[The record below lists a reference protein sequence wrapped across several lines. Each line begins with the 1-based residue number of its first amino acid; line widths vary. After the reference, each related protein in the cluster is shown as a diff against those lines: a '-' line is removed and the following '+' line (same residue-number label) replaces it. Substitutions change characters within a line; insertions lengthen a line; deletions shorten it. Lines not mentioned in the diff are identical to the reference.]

1 VSTATTEIRTTR
13 YSYVFSPYPDP
24 IATVRPGD
32 VIDVYTEDAFESRI
46 QSTSDLPTKVLDF
59 PKVNPQTGP
68 IYVEGA
74 EKGDTLVVEI
84 LEIEPTRDFVAS
96 AFIPYFGGL
105 TVTDATAL
113 LNEPL
118 PEQVFIYPLR
128 HGAVELPRGIRVPY
142 EPFLGTLATAP
153 EIEAI
158 STLVPGPFGGNMDV
172 ADVCPGN
179 VVRLPVSVEGAY
191 LYTGDAH
198 AAQGDGELCGVACEM
213 TARVRLR
220 VDLEQGATI
229 AWPRIESA
237 TELMAV
243 GSARPMEDAARI
255 AWMELIRW
263 LSADYDFEPLEAY
276 QLLTQAGRM
285 RVGNMVDPRYSLVAK
300 LDKRYLGSAAAGGGA
315 A

>member
-1 VSTATTEIRTTR
+1 MTIATTEIRTTD
-13 YSYVFSPYPDP
+13 YSYVFSPYAEP
-24 IATVRPGD
+24 IATVGPGD
-32 VIDVYTEDAFESRI
+32 ILDVYTEDAFESRI
-46 QSTSDLPTKVLDF
+46 QSPSDLPSKVLDF

-68 IYVEGA
+68 IFVEGA
-74 EKGDTLVVEI
+74 EQGDTLLIDI

-105 TVTDATAL
+105 TATRTTAL

-128 HGAVELPRGIRVPY
+128 DGAVELPRGIRVPY
-142 EPFLGTLATAP
+142 EPFLGTLATSP
-153 EIEAI
+153 ELEAI

-213 TARVRLR
+213 TARARLR
-220 VDLEQGATI
+220 VDLEKGRTI

-243 GSARPMEDAARI
+243 GSARPLEDAARI
-255 AWMELIRW
+255 AWVELIRW
-263 LSADYDFEPLEAY
+263 LGEDYGFEPLEAY

-285 RVGNMVDPRYSLVAK
+285 RVGNMVDPQYSVVAR
-300 LDKRYLGSAAAGGGA
+300 LDKRYLPPA
-315 A
+315 

>member
-1 VSTATTEIRTTR
+1 MTTAATEIRTIR
-13 YSYVFSPYPDP
+13 YSYVFGPYAEP

-32 VIDVYTEDAFESRI
+32 VLDVYTEDAFESRI
-46 QSTSDLPTKVLDF
+46 QSTDDLPTQVLDF

-105 TVTDATAL
+105 TATTTTAL
-113 LNEPL
+113 LNDPL

-128 HGAVELPRGIRVPY
+128 DGAIELPRGIRVLY
-142 EPFLGTLATAP
+142 EPFLGTLATSP

-179 VVRLPVSVEGAY
+179 VVRLPVFVEGAY

-213 TARVRLR
+213 TARARIR
-220 VDLEQGATI
+220 VGLEKGKTI
-229 AWPRIESA
+229 EWPRIESP

-255 AWMELIRW
+255 AWVELIRW
-263 LSADYDFEPLEAY
+263 LSDDYGFEPLEAY

-285 RVGNMVDPRYSLVAK
+285 RVGNMVDPQYSLVAK
-300 LDKRYLGSAAAGGGA
+300 LEKRYLG
-315 A
+315 

>member
-1 VSTATTEIRTTR
+1 MTAEITEIRTTR
-13 YSYVFSPYPDP
+13 YSYVFSPYAEP
-24 IATVRPGD
+24 IASVRPGETLD
-32 VIDVYTEDAFESRI
+32 IYTEDAFESRV

-74 EKGDTLVVEI
+74 EKGDTLAVEI
-84 LEIEPTRDFVAS
+84 LEIEPTRDFVVS

-105 TVTDATAL
+105 TSTDRTAL
-113 LNEPL
+113 LNDPL
-118 PEQVFIYPLR
+118 PERVFIYPLR
-128 HGAVELPRGIRVPY
+128 DGAIELPRGISVPY
-142 EPFLGTLATAP
+142 EPFLGTLATSP

-220 VDLEQGATI
+220 LQLEKGSTI
-229 AWPRIESA
+229 AWPRIESD

-243 GSARPMEDAARI
+243 GSSRPMEDAARI

-263 LSADYDFEPLEAY
+263 LAADYGFEPLEAY

-285 RVGNMVDPRYSLVAK
+285 RVGNMVDPQYSLVAK
-300 LDKRYLGSAAAGGGA
+300 LGKRYLGPAAD
-315 A
+315 

>member
-1 VSTATTEIRTTR
+1 MSSETAEIRTAR
-13 YSYVFSPYPDP
+13 YSYVFSPYAEP
-24 IATVRPGD
+24 IAHVRPGD
-32 VIDVYTEDAFESRI
+32 LLDIFTEDAFESRI
-46 QSTSDLPTKVLDF
+46 QSTGDLPSKVLDF

-68 IYVEGA
+68 IYIEGA

-84 LEIEPTRDFVAS
+84 IEIEPTRDFVAS

-105 TVTDATAL
+105 TATDRTAL

-118 PEQVFIYPLR
+118 PETVFIYPLR
-128 HGAVELPRGIRVPY
+128 DGAIELPRGIRVPY
-142 EPFLGTLATAP
+142 APFLGTLAASP

-172 ADVCPGN
+172 SDVCPGN

-220 VDLEQGATI
+220 VEIEKGRTI

-237 TELMAV
+237 SELMAV

-263 LSADYDFEPLEAY
+263 LAEDYGFEPLEAY
-276 QLLTQAGRM
+276 QLLTQVGRM
-285 RVGNMVDPRYSLVAK
+285 RVGNMVDPQYSLVAK
-300 LDKRYLGSAAAGGGA
+300 LDKRYLGQSQ
-315 A
+315 

>member
-1 VSTATTEIRTTR
+1 MTTEIRTTQF
-13 YSYVFSPYPDP
+13 SYVFSPYPEP
-24 IATVRPGD
+24 LASVRPGD
-32 VIDVYTEDAFESRI
+32 VLDVYTEDAFESRI
-46 QSTSDLPTKVLDF
+46 QSTGDLPTRVLDF

-74 EKGDTLVVEI
+74 AKGDTLVVEI

-105 TVTDATAL
+105 TATDKTAL

-128 HGAVELPRGIRVPY
+128 DGAVELPRGIRVPY

-158 STLVPGPFGGNMDV
+158 STLTPGPFGGNMDV

-179 VVRLPVSVEGAY
+179 VIRLPVSIEGAY
-191 LYTGDAH
+191 LYLGDAH

-213 TARVRLR
+213 TARTRLR
-220 VDLEQGATI
+220 VDLEQGKTI
-229 AWPRIESA
+229 DWPRIESP

-243 GSARPMEDAARI
+243 GSARPLEDAARI
-255 AWMELIRW
+255 AWVELIRW
-263 LSADYDFEPLEAY
+263 LAADYGFEPLEAY

-285 RVGNMVDPRYSLVAK
+285 RVGNMVDPQYSMVAK
-300 LDKRYLGSAAAGGGA
+300 LDKRYLGPAPD
-315 A
+315 

>member
-1 VSTATTEIRTTR
+1 MTAEITEIRTTR
-13 YSYVFSPYPDP
+13 YSYVFGPYADP
-24 IATVRPGD
+24 IASVRPGEILD
-32 VIDVYTEDAFESRI
+32 IYTEDAFESRV

-59 PKVNPQTGP
+59 PKLNPQTGP

-74 EKGDTLVVEI
+74 EKGDTLAVEI

-105 TVTDATAL
+105 TATDRTAL
-113 LNEPL
+113 LNDPL
-118 PEQVFIYPLR
+118 PERVFIYPLR
-128 HGAVELPRGIRVPY
+128 DGVIEMPRGINVPY
-142 EPFLGTLATAP
+142 EPFLGTLATSP

-191 LYTGDAH
+191 LYLGDAH

-213 TARVRLR
+213 TARVRLQLR
-220 VDLEQGATI
+220 LEKANTI
-229 AWPRIESA
+229 TWPRIESK

-243 GSARPMEDAARI
+243 GSSRPMEDAARI

-263 LSADYDFEPLEAY
+263 LTADYGFEPLEAY
-276 QLLTQAGRM
+276 QLLTQTGRM
-285 RVGNMVDPRYSLVAK
+285 RVGNMVDPQYSIVAK
-300 LDKRYLGSAAAGGGA
+300 VDKRYLGSAG
-315 A
+315 

>member
-1 VSTATTEIRTTR
+1 MTTEIRTTQF
-13 YSYVFSPYPDP
+13 SYVFSPYPEP
-24 IATVRPGD
+24 IASVRPGD
-32 VIDVYTEDAFESRI
+32 VLDVFTEDAFESRV
-46 QSTSDLPTKVLDF
+46 QSTGDLPTQVLDF

-68 IYVEGA
+68 VHVEGA
-74 EKGDTLVVEI
+74 EKGDTLLVEI

-105 TVTDATAL
+105 TVTDKTAL

-128 HGAVELPRGIRVPY
+128 DGAVELPRGIRVPY

-191 LYTGDAH
+191 LYLGDAH

-213 TARVRLR
+213 TARTRLR
-220 VDLEQGATI
+220 VGLEKGKTI
-229 AWPRIESA
+229 AWPRIESP

-243 GSARPMEDAARI
+243 GSARPLEDAARI
-255 AWMELIRW
+255 AWVELIRW
-263 LSADYDFEPLEAY
+263 LAEDYGFEPLEAY

-285 RVGNMVDPRYSLVAK
+285 RVGNMVDPQYSMVAK
-300 LDKRYLGSAAAGGGA
+300 LDKRYLAPAPA
-315 A
+315 

>member
-1 VSTATTEIRTTR
+1 VTAEITEIRTTR
-13 YSYVFSPYPDP
+13 YSYVFSPYAEP
-24 IATVRPGD
+24 IASVRPGETLD
-32 VIDVYTEDAFESRI
+32 IYTEDAFESRV

-74 EKGDTLVVEI
+74 EKGDTLAVEI
-84 LEIEPTRDFVAS
+84 LEIEPTRDFVVS

-105 TVTDATAL
+105 TSTDRTAL
-113 LNEPL
+113 LNDPL
-118 PEQVFIYPLR
+118 PERVFIYPLR
-128 HGAVELPRGIRVPY
+128 DGAIELPRGISVPY
-142 EPFLGTLATAP
+142 EPFLGTLATSP

-220 VDLEQGATI
+220 LELQKGNTI
-229 AWPRIESA
+229 AWPRIESD

-243 GSARPMEDAARI
+243 GSSRPMEDAARI

-263 LSADYDFEPLEAY
+263 LAADYGFEPLEAY

-285 RVGNMVDPRYSLVAK
+285 RVGNMVDPQYSLVAK
-300 LDKRYLGSAAAGGGA
+300 LEKRYLGSAAD
-315 A
+315 

>member
-1 VSTATTEIRTTR
+1 MTAEITEIRTTR
-13 YSYVFSPYPDP
+13 YSYVFSPYAEP
-24 IATVRPGD
+24 IASVRPGETLD
-32 VIDVYTEDAFESRI
+32 IYTEDAFESRV

-74 EKGDTLVVEI
+74 EKGDTLAVEI
-84 LEIEPTRDFVAS
+84 LEIEPTRDFVVS

-105 TVTDATAL
+105 TSTDRTAL
-113 LNEPL
+113 LNDPL
-118 PEQVFIYPLR
+118 PERVFIYPLR
-128 HGAVELPRGIRVPY
+128 EGAIELPRGISVPY
-142 EPFLGTLATAP
+142 EPFLGTLATSP

-179 VVRLPVSVEGAY
+179 VVRLPVSVDGAY

-220 VDLEQGATI
+220 VRLEKGKTI
-229 AWPRIESA
+229 AWPRIESE

-243 GSARPMEDAARI
+243 GSSRPMEGAARI

-263 LSADYDFEPLEAY
+263 LAADYGFEPLEAY

-285 RVGNMVDPRYSLVAK
+285 RVGNMVDPQYSLVAK
-300 LDKRYLGSAAAGGGA
+300 LEKRYLGPAAD
-315 A
+315 